1 MNLKASTDK
10 HRLLCQVSL
19 WSTAVLYFI
28 WPLPH
33 TMALRNLLLAIVA
46 VAGIILCLAH
56 AEYKK
61 VVDAPWLY
69 LFIALLGWVV
79 FHATFISSNGAEA
92 WVELFGQWIKA
103 YLAML
108 GGIGCALASQSIKKP
123 TFKFYFMVTLV
134 AQPVLFLLFSIIESI
149 RQGHFLLLSLTE
161 GFQKGHFVEGYFG
174 LFDHKMSLAF
184 FSHVMVAF
192 ACAKLLNVSKPRIS
206 IDTLIW
212 FLAVVLGFYIAIVSS
227 SRNSTALLALLCTT
241 MAVMLLY
248 QLRLKIAGF
257 ISVGV
262 VIVAMLWAGTYFSLT
277 TNTGWKN
284 LVGDAKVAVNINT
297 HPNWINIK
305 KYGLPKNEKGDE
317 VSESNY
323 LRIAYG
329 VAGFEKILQHPLGY
343 GVTRHA
349 LERLVQI
356 DHPDAKITSSHNGYF
371 DLVLAVGLPALILL
385 VMGVYSVL
393 KQLRNSKSEWAIPAT
408 WIIGTIMLHWMI
420 DPVSRDHYFEAF
432 LFIIGLFATLASI
445 HEPEI
450 QTAPI

>member
-1 MNLKASTDK
+1 MDK
-10 HRLLCQVSL
+10 YRLLCQVSL
-19 WSTAVLYFI
+19 WSSAALYFT

-46 VAGIILCLAH
+46 ITGIILCITH
-56 AEYKK
+56 AECRKI
-61 VVDAPWLY
+61 VSAPWLY
-69 LFIALLGWVV
+69 YFIALLGWVV

-92 WVELFGQWIKA
+92 WVELFGEWFKP
-103 YLAML
+103 YLVML
-108 GGIGCALASQSIKKP
+108 GGMGCALASQSIKKS
-123 TFKFYFMVTLV
+123 TFKFYFIVTLI

-161 GFQKGHFVEGYFG
+161 GAKEGRFVEGYFG

-192 ACAKLLNVSKPRIS
+192 ACAKLLNASKSRIS
-206 IDTLIW
+206 INTLIW
-212 FLAVVLGFYIAIVSS
+212 FSAIVLGFYIAILSS
-227 SRNSTALLALLCTT
+227 SRNSIILLNLLCTT

-248 QLRLKIAGF
+248 QLRLKISGF
-257 ISVGV
+257 ISVGI
-262 VIVAMLWAGTYFSLT
+262 VIVAMLWSGAYFSLT
-277 TNTGWKN
+277 TNVGWRSF
-284 LVGDAKVAVNINT
+284 VGDAKVAVNIST
-297 HPNWINIK
+297 YPNWINIK

-317 VSESNY
+317 VSVSNY

-329 VAGFEKILQHPLGY
+329 VAGLEKILQHPLGY

-349 LERLVQI
+349 LERLVQT
-356 DHPDAKITSSHNGYF
+356 DHPDAKIANSHNGYL

-385 VMGVYSVL
+385 AMGVYSVL
-393 KQLRNSKSEWAIPAT
+393 KQFINSGSEWAIPAS
-408 WIIGTIMLHWMI
+408 WVIGAIMLHWMM

-432 LFIIGLFATLASI
+432 LFLIGIFSTLTTI

-450 QTAPI
+450 QTTSV